1 MHRVRPLAP
10 SRPTAQSGRQDDDDD
25 GDDCTIVVVVTKV
38 MMMIKTAVAENL
50 SSNGGDGDI
59 GDDSCGCGGNS
70 GGQKEKRQ
78 NGRFGVWTMCAACGP
93 VDNGAVISRI

>member
-1 MHRVRPLAP
+1 MGLCAKLQCLYIF
-10 SRPTAQSGRQDDDDD
+10 SASASSGGSVGGIVGGCGSDD
-25 GDDCTIVVVVTKV
+25 GCVGFHGFGEDD
-38 MMMIKTAVAENL
+38 
-50 SSNGGDGDI
+50 GGDGDV